1 MQSLVTNI
9 PGMDTKPRRTHCV
22 RMSDKGRLTVPAD
35 VRQAAGIP
43 EGAELVVTASGDGE
57 VTLTTRE
64 AVVRRIRE
72 AVPSTPVGGWPLAE
86 WDREDAADDE
96 RDDARDGAV

>member
-1 MQSLVTNI
+1 MI
-9 PGMDTKPRRTHCV
+9 ADMDTKPRRARCV

-43 EGAELVVTASGDGE
+43 DGAELVVTASGDGE

-64 AVVRRIRE
+64 AVIRRIRD
-72 AVPSTPVGGWPLAE
+72 AVPPAPAGGWQLAQ

-96 RDDARDGAV
+96 QDDARDGAA